1 MNLPKT
7 IRTQSDDSRAQ
18 KHAVL
23 PHNPKRHSASFRR
36 VLVLVYGTV
45 VLFALLITGIYTVVS
60 PQIFAS
66 NKISDLIPK
75 GQIIAG
81 YIESTLRGELS
92 STYLVPLIGRSTSQ
106 WEATVWVVD
115 ANGDTL
121 IRTQQIEGRRVG
133 RLPAKL
139 SESMLPQVLSGEVA
153 THVGSMEDLTVSDG
167 ASHRKSAR
175 SSGVMNGL
183 SEGSAKAP
191 ETDSTEEVMNGN
203 LVVVAVPITF
213 MDEVIGAVFMAQSM
227 TEIMGGMQALTNT
240 LALSLL
246 LVGLLMLPVVLFF
259 ASRMVRPITRMRTVA
274 LTMAGG
280 DLTARAEDGSN
291 DEYGEL
297 GRALNYLSS
306 ELGSTISS
314 LQMERNRLQSLI
326 NGLSEGI
333 IAVDAKGA
341 TTLINPAVYGLLNL
355 QSTDDNVRAAAPDV
369 FAMFD
374 QALSSAQA
382 VKKTVWQGDV
392 ALHISVSP
400 LLLQSGE
407 VTGCVGIVSDVT
419 SAERLEQTRR
429 DYVANVS
436 HELRTPLTAM
446 RALIEPLRDG
456 LVKTEEQRQQIYDV
470 VLRETMRLSR
480 LVNDMLELSRLQSG
494 TASLSRSVFAPL
506 PLFNLIHE
514 TYSAYAEDYQQ
525 TFVYDVPED
534 LPSVW
539 GNPDRTQQVLIVLL
553 DNAFKYTPEG
563 GVVTLSACAE
573 GDVVRVRVRDT
584 GVGIPAADLPHVFD
598 RFYKVDKSH
607 HSKGTGLGLVIAY
620 EIMKHLG
627 EEMSVTSEPGQGSC
641 FTFTL
646 HIAQGS
652 AERTAELPKAP
663 A

>member
-1 MNLPKT
+1 MT
-7 IRTQSDDSRAQ
+7 AGR
-18 KHAVL
+18 
-23 PHNPKRHSASFRR
+23 PKRHSASFRR

-45 VLFALLITGIYTVVS
+45 ILFALLITGIYTVVS

-115 ANGDTL
+115 ASGDTL

-139 SESMLPQVLSGEVA
+139 SKSMLPQVLSGEVA

-167 ASHRKSAR
+167 TSQRNSAR
-175 SSGVMNGL
+175 SSSVMNGL
-183 SEGSAKAP
+183 SEGSAKTP

-280 DLTARAEDGSN
+280 DLTVRAEDGSN

-297 GRALNYLSS
+297 GRALNHLSS

-333 IAVDAKGA
+333 IAVDAEGA

-400 LLLQSGE
+400 LPLQSGE

-607 HSKGTGLGLVIAY
+607 HSKGTGLGLAIAY

-627 EEMSVTSEPGQGSC
+627 EEMSVTSEPGRGSC

-646 HIAQGS
+646 HIAQS
-652 AERTAELPKAP
+652 AAELPKAP

>member
-1 MNLPKT
+1 MT
-7 IRTQSDDSRAQ
+7 AGR
-18 KHAVL
+18 
-23 PHNPKRHSASFRR
+23 PKRHSASFRR

-45 VLFALLITGIYTVVS
+45 ILFALLITGIYTIVS

-115 ANGDTL
+115 ASGDTL

-167 ASHRKSAR
+167 ASQRRSAR
-175 SSGVMNGL
+175 SSSVMNGL

-374 QALSSAQA
+374 QALSSARA

-607 HSKGTGLGLVIAY
+607 HSKGTGLGLAIAY

-652 AERTAELPKAP
+652 AEKTAELPKAP

>member
-1 MNLPKT
+1 MT
-7 IRTQSDDSRAQ
+7 AGR
-18 KHAVL
+18 
-23 PHNPKRHSASFRR
+23 PKRHSASFRR

-45 VLFALLITGIYTVVS
+45 ILFALLITGIYTVVS

-115 ANGDTL
+115 ASGDTL

-139 SESMLPQVLSGEVA
+139 SESMLPQVLSGEIA

-167 ASHRKSAR
+167 ASQRKSAW
-175 SSGVMNGL
+175 SSSVMNGL
-183 SEGSAKAP
+183 SEGSAKTP

-607 HSKGTGLGLVIAY
+607 HSKGTGLGLAIAY

-627 EEMSVTSEPGQGSC
+627 EEMSVTSEPGRGSC

-646 HIAQGS
+646 HIAQGA
-652 AERTAELPKAP
+652 AEKTAELPKAP

>member
-1 MNLPKT
+1 MT
-7 IRTQSDDSRAQ
+7 AGR
-18 KHAVL
+18 
-23 PHNPKRHSASFRR
+23 PKRHSASFRR

-45 VLFALLITGIYTVVS
+45 ILFALLITGIYTVVS

-81 YIESTLRGELS
+81 YIESTLRGDLS

-115 ANGDTL
+115 ASGDTL

-139 SESMLPQVLSGEVA
+139 SKSMLPQVLSGEVA

-167 ASHRKSAR
+167 TSQRKSAR
-175 SSGVMNGL
+175 SSSVMNGL
-183 SEGSAKAP
+183 SEGSAKTP

-297 GRALNYLSS
+297 GRALNHLSS

-607 HSKGTGLGLVIAY
+607 HSKGTGLGLAIAY

-627 EEMSVTSEPGQGSC
+627 EEMSVTSEPGRGSC

-646 HIAQGS
+646 HIAQG
-652 AERTAELPKAP
+652 AAELPKAP

>member
-1 MNLPKT
+1 MT
-7 IRTQSDDSRAQ
+7 AGR
-18 KHAVL
+18 
-23 PHNPKRHSASFRR
+23 PKRHSASFRR

-45 VLFALLITGIYTVVS
+45 ILFALLITGIYTVVS

-115 ANGDTL
+115 ASGDTL
-121 IRTQQIEGRRVG
+121 IRTQQIEWRRVG

-167 ASHRKSAR
+167 TSQRRSAR
-175 SSGVMNGL
+175 SSSVMNGL
-183 SEGSAKAP
+183 SEGSAKTP

-506 PLFNLIHE
+506 PLFSLIHE

-607 HSKGTGLGLVIAY
+607 HSKGTGLGLAIAY

-627 EEMSVTSEPGQGSC
+627 EEMSVTSEPGRGSC

-646 HIAQGS
+646 HIAQG
-652 AERTAELPKAP
+652 ATEKTAELPKAP

>member
-1 MNLPKT
+1 MT
-7 IRTQSDDSRAQ
+7 AGR
-18 KHAVL
+18 
-23 PHNPKRHSASFRR
+23 PKRHSASFRR

-45 VLFALLITGIYTVVS
+45 ILFALLITGIYTVVS

-81 YIESTLRGELS
+81 YIESTLRGDLS

-115 ANGDTL
+115 ASGDTL

-167 ASHRKSAR
+167 TSQRKSAW
-175 SSGVMNGL
+175 SSSVMNGL
-183 SEGSAKAP
+183 SEGSAKTP

-297 GRALNYLSS
+297 GRALNHLSS

-333 IAVDAKGA
+333 IAVDARGA

-607 HSKGTGLGLVIAY
+607 HSKGTGLGLAIAY

-646 HIAQGS
+646 HIAQG
-652 AERTAELPKAP
+652 AAELPKAP

>member
-1 MNLPKT
+1 MT
-7 IRTQSDDSRAQ
+7 AGR
-18 KHAVL
+18 
-23 PHNPKRHSASFRR
+23 PKRHSASFRR

-45 VLFALLITGIYTVVS
+45 ILFALLITGIYTVVS

-115 ANGDTL
+115 ASGDTL

-167 ASHRKSAR
+167 TSQRKSAW
-175 SSGVMNGL
+175 SSSVMNGL
-183 SEGSAKAP
+183 SEGSAKTP

-607 HSKGTGLGLVIAY
+607 HSKGTGLGLAIAY

-652 AERTAELPKAP
+652 AEKTAELPKAP

>member
-1 MNLPKT
+1 MT
-7 IRTQSDDSRAQ
+7 AGR
-18 KHAVL
+18 
-23 PHNPKRHSASFRR
+23 PKRHSASFRR

-45 VLFALLITGIYTVVS
+45 ILFALLITGIYTVVS

-115 ANGDTL
+115 ASGDTL

-314 LQMERNRLQSLI
+314 LQIERNRLQSLI

-374 QALSSAQA
+374 QALSSARA

-607 HSKGTGLGLVIAY
+607 HSKGTGLGLAIAY

-627 EEMSVTSEPGQGSC
+627 EEMSVTSEPGRGSC

-646 HIAQGS
+646 HIAQGT
-652 AERTAELPKAP
+652 AEKTAELPKAP

>member
-115 ANGDTL
+115 ASGDTL

-139 SESMLPQVLSGEVA
+139 SGSMLPQVLSGEIA
-153 THVGSMEDLTVSDG
+153 THVGSMEDLSVSDNSG
-167 ASHRKSAR
+167 QHKSTQ
-175 SSGVMNGL
+175 SSGVMDDL
-183 SEGSAKAP
+183 SENRGKTP
-191 ETDSTEEVMNGN
+191 ETDSTEEVMSGK

-213 MDEVIGAVFMAQSM
+213 MDDVIGAVFMAQSM

-246 LVGLLMLPVVLFF
+246 LVALLMLPIVLFF
-259 ASRMVRPITRMRTVA
+259 ASRMVRPISRMRTVA

-280 DLTARAEDGSN
+280 DLTVRAEDASN

-306 ELGSTISS
+306 ELGRTISS

-333 IAVDAKGA
+333 IAVDEKGA
-341 TTLINPAVYGLLNL
+341 TTLINPAVYNLLNL
-355 QSTDDNVRAAAPDV
+355 DSNANHVRAAAPDV

-374 QALSSAQA
+374 EALSSAQA
-382 VKKTVWQGDV
+382 VKKTIWQGDV

-400 LLLQSGE
+400 LLTQSGE
-407 VTGCVGIVSDVT
+407 VSGCVGIVSDVT

-506 PLFNLIHE
+506 PLLDLIHE

-525 TFVYDVPED
+525 TFVYDVPKD
-534 LPSVW
+534 LPNVV
-539 GNPDRTQQVLIVLL
+539 GNPDRTQQVLIALL

-563 GVVTLSACAE
+563 GTVTLSACTE
-573 GDVVRVRVRDT
+573 DQVVRIRITDT

-607 HSKGTGLGLVIAY
+607 HSKGTGLGLAIAY

-627 EEMSVTSEPGQGSC
+627 EEMSVTSEPGKGSC

-646 HIAQGS
+646 HMADEKETPAQ
-652 AERTAELPKAP
+652 
-663 A
+663 

>member
-1 MNLPKT
+1 MT
-7 IRTQSDDSRAQ
+7 AGR
-18 KHAVL
+18 
-23 PHNPKRHSASFRR
+23 PKRHSASFRR

-45 VLFALLITGIYTVVS
+45 ILFALLITGIYTVVS

-115 ANGDTL
+115 ASGDTL

-167 ASHRKSAR
+167 TSQRKSAR
-175 SSGVMNGL
+175 SSSVMNGL
-183 SEGSAKAP
+183 SEGSAKTP

-203 LVVVAVPITF
+203 LVVVAVPVTF

-280 DLTARAEDGSN
+280 DLTVRAEDGSN

-297 GRALNYLSS
+297 GRALNHLSS

-607 HSKGTGLGLVIAY
+607 HSKGTGLGLAIAY

-627 EEMSVTSEPGQGSC
+627 EEMSVTSEPGRGSC

-646 HIAQGS
+646 HIAQGA
-652 AERTAELPKAP
+652 AEKTAELPKAP

>member
-1 MNLPKT
+1 MT
-7 IRTQSDDSRAQ
+7 TGR
-18 KHAVL
+18 
-23 PHNPKRHSASFRR
+23 PKRHSASFRR

-45 VLFALLITGIYTVVS
+45 ILFALLITGIYTVVS

-115 ANGDTL
+115 ASGDTL

-167 ASHRKSAR
+167 ASHRKSAW
-175 SSGVMNGL
+175 SSSVMNGL
-183 SEGSAKAP
+183 SEGSAKTP

-607 HSKGTGLGLVIAY
+607 HSKGTGLGLAIAY

-652 AERTAELPKAP
+652 AEKTAELPKAP

>member
-1 MNLPKT
+1 MT
-7 IRTQSDDSRAQ
+7 AGR
-18 KHAVL
+18 
-23 PHNPKRHSASFRR
+23 PKRHSASFRR

-45 VLFALLITGIYTVVS
+45 ILFALLITGIYTVVS

-115 ANGDTL
+115 ASGDTL

-280 DLTARAEDGSN
+280 DLTTRAEDGSN

-607 HSKGTGLGLVIAY
+607 HSKGTGLGLAIAY

-652 AERTAELPKAP
+652 AEKTAELPKAP

>member
-1 MNLPKT
+1 MT
-7 IRTQSDDSRAQ
+7 AGR
-18 KHAVL
+18 
-23 PHNPKRHSASFRR
+23 PKRHSASFRR

-45 VLFALLITGIYTVVS
+45 ILFALLITGIYTVVS

-115 ANGDTL
+115 ASGDTL

-139 SESMLPQVLSGEVA
+139 SKSMLPQVLSGEVA

-167 ASHRKSAR
+167 TSQRKSAW
-175 SSGVMNGL
+175 SSSVMNGL
-183 SEGSAKAP
+183 SEGSAKTP

-297 GRALNYLSS
+297 GRALNHLSS

-563 GVVTLSACAE
+563 GIVTLSACAE

-607 HSKGTGLGLVIAY
+607 HSKGTGLGLAIAY

-646 HIAQGS
+646 HIAQGA
-652 AERTAELPKAP
+652 AEKTAELPKAP

>member
-1 MNLPKT
+1 MT
-7 IRTQSDDSRAQ
+7 AGR
-18 KHAVL
+18 
-23 PHNPKRHSASFRR
+23 PKRHSASFRR

-45 VLFALLITGIYTVVS
+45 ILFALLITGIYTVVS

-115 ANGDTL
+115 ASGDTL

-139 SESMLPQVLSGEVA
+139 SKSMLPQVLSGEVA

-167 ASHRKSAR
+167 TSQRRSAR
-175 SSGVMNGL
+175 SSSVMNGL
-183 SEGSAKAP
+183 SEGSAKTP

-607 HSKGTGLGLVIAY
+607 HSKGTGLGLAIAY

-652 AERTAELPKAP
+652 AEKTAELPKAP

>member
-1 MNLPKT
+1 MT
-7 IRTQSDDSRAQ
+7 AGR
-18 KHAVL
+18 
-23 PHNPKRHSASFRR
+23 PKRHSASFRR

-45 VLFALLITGIYTVVS
+45 ILFALLITGIYTVVS

-115 ANGDTL
+115 ASGDTL

-175 SSGVMNGL
+175 SSSVMNGL
-183 SEGSAKAP
+183 SEGSAKTP

-280 DLTARAEDGSN
+280 DLTARAEDSSN

-607 HSKGTGLGLVIAY
+607 HSKGTGLGLAIAY

-652 AERTAELPKAP
+652 AEKTAELPKAP

>member
-1 MNLPKT
+1 MT
-7 IRTQSDDSRAQ
+7 AGR
-18 KHAVL
+18 
-23 PHNPKRHSASFRR
+23 PKRHSASFRR

-45 VLFALLITGIYTVVS
+45 ILFALLITGIYTVVS

-115 ANGDTL
+115 ASGDTL

-167 ASHRKSAR
+167 ASQRKSAW
-175 SSGVMNGL
+175 SSSVMNGL
-183 SEGSAKAP
+183 SEGSAKTP

-607 HSKGTGLGLVIAY
+607 HSKGTGLGLAIAY

-646 HIAQGS
+646 HIAQG
-652 AERTAELPKAP
+652 ATKT
-663 A
+663 

>member
-1 MNLPKT
+1 MT
-7 IRTQSDDSRAQ
+7 AGR
-18 KHAVL
+18 
-23 PHNPKRHSASFRR
+23 PKRHSASFRR

-45 VLFALLITGIYTVVS
+45 ILFALLITGIYTVVS

-115 ANGDTL
+115 ASGDTL

-167 ASHRKSAR
+167 ANHRKSAR

-607 HSKGTGLGLVIAY
+607 HSKGTGLGLAIAY

-652 AERTAELPKAP
+652 AEKTAEPPKTP

>member
-1 MNLPKT
+1 MTAGK
-7 IRTQSDDSRAQ
+7 
-18 KHAVL
+18 
-23 PHNPKRHSASFRR
+23 PKRHSASFRR

-45 VLFALLITGIYTVVS
+45 ILFALLITGIYTVVS

-115 ANGDTL
+115 ASGDTL

-139 SESMLPQVLSGEVA
+139 SESMLPQVLSGEIA
-153 THVGSMEDLTVSDG
+153 THVGSMEDLTVSDS
-167 ASHRKSAR
+167 ASQHKSAW
-175 SSGVMNGL
+175 SSSVMNGL
-183 SEGSAKAP
+183 SEGGAKTP

-355 QSTDDNVRAAAPDV
+355 QSADDNVRAAAPDV

-607 HSKGTGLGLVIAY
+607 HSKGTGLGLAIAY

-627 EEMSVTSEPGQGSC
+627 EEMSVTSEPGRGSC
-641 FTFTL
+641 FSFTL
-646 HIAQGS
+646 HIAQDT
-652 AERTAELPKAP
+652 AEKTAELPKAP

>member
-1 MNLPKT
+1 MT
-7 IRTQSDDSRAQ
+7 AGR
-18 KHAVL
+18 
-23 PHNPKRHSASFRR
+23 PKRHSASFRR

-45 VLFALLITGIYTVVS
+45 ILFALLITGIYTVVS

-115 ANGDTL
+115 ASGDTL

-607 HSKGTGLGLVIAY
+607 HSKGTGLGLAIAY

-627 EEMSVTSEPGQGSC
+627 EEMSVTSAPGQGSC

-652 AERTAELPKAP
+652 AEKTAELPKAP

>member
-1 MNLPKT
+1 MT
-7 IRTQSDDSRAQ
+7 VGR
-18 KHAVL
+18 
-23 PHNPKRHSASFRR
+23 PKRHSASFRR

-45 VLFALLITGIYTVVS
+45 ILFALLITGIYTVVS

-115 ANGDTL
+115 ASGDTL

-607 HSKGTGLGLVIAY
+607 HSKGTGLGLAIAY

-652 AERTAELPKAP
+652 AEETAELPKAP

>member
-1 MNLPKT
+1 MT
-7 IRTQSDDSRAQ
+7 AGR
-18 KHAVL
+18 
-23 PHNPKRHSASFRR
+23 PKRHSASFRR

-45 VLFALLITGIYTVVS
+45 ILFALLITGIYTVVS

-115 ANGDTL
+115 ASGDTL

-314 LQMERNRLQSLI
+314 LQIERNRLQSLI

-607 HSKGTGLGLVIAY
+607 HSKGTGLGLAIAY

-652 AERTAELPKAP
+652 AEKTAELPKAP

>member
-1 MNLPKT
+1 MTRLK
-7 IRTQSDDSRAQ
+7 SLRASGGAHDAIPSG
-18 KHAVL
+18 K
-23 PHNPKRHSASFRR
+23 KRHSASFRR

-60 PQIFAS
+60 PQIFAR

-139 SESMLPQVLSGEVA
+139 SESMLPQVLAGEVA
-153 THVGSMEDLTVSDG
+153 THVGSMEDLSVSDNAG
-167 ASHRKSAR
+167 QHKSTQ
-175 SSGVMNGL
+175 SGGVMDNL
-183 SEGSAKAP
+183 SDSKASESA
-191 ETDSTEEVMNGN
+191 DSTEEVMSGK

-213 MDEVIGAVFMAQSM
+213 MDDVIGAVFMAQSM

-246 LVGLLMLPVVLFF
+246 LVALLMLPVVLFF
-259 ASRMVRPITRMRTVA
+259 AARMVQPITRMRTVA

-280 DLTARAEDGSN
+280 DLTARAEDTSN

-297 GRALNYLSS
+297 GGALNYLSS
-306 ELGSTISS
+306 ELGRTISS

-355 QSTDDNVRAAAPDV
+355 NSTAKDVRAAAPDV

-374 QALSSAQA
+374 EALASAQA

-400 LLLQSGE
+400 LLTQSGE
-407 VTGCVGIVSDVT
+407 VSGCVGIVSDVT

-506 PLFNLIHE
+506 PLLDLIRE

-525 TFVYDVPED
+525 TFVYDVPKT
-534 LPSVW
+534 LPNVV
-539 GNPDRTQQVLIVLL
+539 GNPDRTQQVLIALL

-563 GVVTLSACAE
+563 GTVTLSACTE
-573 GDVVRVRVRDT
+573 GNIVRIRVTDT
-584 GVGIPAADLPHVFD
+584 GVGIPSEDLPHVFD

-607 HSKGTGLGLVIAY
+607 HSKGTGLGLAIAY

-646 HIAQGS
+646 HIAD
-652 AERTAELPKAP
+652 EKTALPE
-663 A
+663 

>member
-1 MNLPKT
+1 MT
-7 IRTQSDDSRAQ
+7 AGR
-18 KHAVL
+18 
-23 PHNPKRHSASFRR
+23 PKRHSASFRR

-45 VLFALLITGIYTVVS
+45 ILFALLITGIYTAVS

-115 ANGDTL
+115 ASGDTL

-175 SSGVMNGL
+175 SSSVMNGL

-314 LQMERNRLQSLI
+314 LQIERNRLQSLI

-607 HSKGTGLGLVIAY
+607 HSKGTGLGLAIAY

-652 AERTAELPKAP
+652 AEKTAELPKAP

>member
-1 MNLPKT
+1 MT
-7 IRTQSDDSRAQ
+7 AGR
-18 KHAVL
+18 
-23 PHNPKRHSASFRR
+23 PKRHSASFRR

-45 VLFALLITGIYTVVS
+45 ILFALLITGIYTVVS

-81 YIESTLRGELS
+81 YIESTVRGELS

-115 ANGDTL
+115 ASGDTL

-167 ASHRKSAR
+167 ANHRKSAR

-563 GVVTLSACAE
+563 GIVTLSACAE

-607 HSKGTGLGLVIAY
+607 HSKGTGLGLAIAY

-627 EEMSVTSEPGQGSC
+627 EEMSVTSEPGRGSC

-652 AERTAELPKAP
+652 AEKTAELPKAP

>member
-1 MNLPKT
+1 MT
-7 IRTQSDDSRAQ
+7 AGR
-18 KHAVL
+18 
-23 PHNPKRHSASFRR
+23 PKRHSASFRR

-45 VLFALLITGIYTVVS
+45 ILFALLITGIYTVVS

-115 ANGDTL
+115 ASGDTL

-167 ASHRKSAR
+167 TSQRRSAW
-175 SSGVMNGL
+175 SSSVMNGL
-183 SEGSAKAP
+183 SEGSAKTP

-280 DLTARAEDGSN
+280 DLTVRAEDGSN

-297 GRALNYLSS
+297 GRALNHLSS

-494 TASLSRSVFAPL
+494 TAPLSRSVFAPL

-563 GVVTLSACAE
+563 GVVTLSAYAE

-607 HSKGTGLGLVIAY
+607 HSKGTGLGLAIAY

-627 EEMSVTSEPGQGSC
+627 EEMSVTSEPGRGSC

-646 HIAQGS
+646 HIAQG
-652 AERTAELPKAP
+652 AAELPKAP

>member
-1 MNLPKT
+1 MT
-7 IRTQSDDSRAQ
+7 AGR
-18 KHAVL
+18 
-23 PHNPKRHSASFRR
+23 PKRHSASFRR

-45 VLFALLITGIYTVVS
+45 ILFALLITGIYTVVS

-115 ANGDTL
+115 ASGDTL

-133 RLPAKL
+133 HLPAKL

-167 ASHRKSAR
+167 ASHRKSAW
-175 SSGVMNGL
+175 SSSVMNGL

-607 HSKGTGLGLVIAY
+607 HSKGTGLGLAIAY

-652 AERTAELPKAP
+652 AEETAELPKAP

>member
-1 MNLPKT
+1 MT
-7 IRTQSDDSRAQ
+7 AGR
-18 KHAVL
+18 
-23 PHNPKRHSASFRR
+23 PKRHSASFRR

-45 VLFALLITGIYTVVS
+45 ILFALLITGIYTVVS

-115 ANGDTL
+115 ASGDTL

-167 ASHRKSAR
+167 ASHRKSAW
-175 SSGVMNGL
+175 SSSVMNGL

-297 GRALNYLSS
+297 GRALNDLSS

-607 HSKGTGLGLVIAY
+607 HSKGTGLGLAIAY

>member
-1 MNLPKT
+1 MT
-7 IRTQSDDSRAQ
+7 AGR
-18 KHAVL
+18 
-23 PHNPKRHSASFRR
+23 PKRHSASFRR

-45 VLFALLITGIYTVVS
+45 ILFALLITGIYTVVS

-115 ANGDTL
+115 ASGDTL

-400 LLLQSGE
+400 LLRQSGE

-607 HSKGTGLGLVIAY
+607 HSKGTGLGLAIAY

-646 HIAQGS
+646 HIAQGA
-652 AERTAELPKAP
+652 AEKTAELPKAP

>member
-1 MNLPKT
+1 MT
-7 IRTQSDDSRAQ
+7 AGR
-18 KHAVL
+18 
-23 PHNPKRHSASFRR
+23 PKRHSASFRR

-45 VLFALLITGIYTVVS
+45 ILFALLITGIYTVVS

-115 ANGDTL
+115 ASGDTL

-400 LLLQSGE
+400 LLLQNGE

-607 HSKGTGLGLVIAY
+607 HSKGTGLGLAIAY

-652 AERTAELPKAP
+652 AEKTAELPKAP

>member
-1 MNLPKT
+1 MT
-7 IRTQSDDSRAQ
+7 AGR
-18 KHAVL
+18 
-23 PHNPKRHSASFRR
+23 PKRHSASFRR

-45 VLFALLITGIYTVVS
+45 ILFALLITGIYTVVS

-115 ANGDTL
+115 ASGDTL

-139 SESMLPQVLSGEVA
+139 SGSMLPQVLSGEVA

-607 HSKGTGLGLVIAY
+607 HSKGTGLGLAIAY

-646 HIAQGS
+646 HIAQGT
-652 AERTAELPKAP
+652 AEKTAELPKAP

>member
-1 MNLPKT
+1 MT
-7 IRTQSDDSRAQ
+7 AGR
-18 KHAVL
+18 
-23 PHNPKRHSASFRR
+23 PKRHSASFRR

-45 VLFALLITGIYTVVS
+45 ILFALLITGIYTVVS

-115 ANGDTL
+115 ASGDTL

-607 HSKGTGLGLVIAY
+607 HSKGTGLGLAIAY

-652 AERTAELPKAP
+652 AEKTAEPPKAP

>member
-1 MNLPKT
+1 
-7 IRTQSDDSRAQ
+7 
-18 KHAVL
+18 
-23 PHNPKRHSASFRR
+23 
-36 VLVLVYGTV
+36 
-45 VLFALLITGIYTVVS
+45 
-60 PQIFAS
+60 
-66 NKISDLIPK
+66 
-75 GQIIAG
+75 
-81 YIESTLRGELS
+81 
-92 STYLVPLIGRSTSQ
+92 
-106 WEATVWVVD
+106 
-115 ANGDTL
+115 
-121 IRTQQIEGRRVG
+121 
-133 RLPAKL
+133 
-139 SESMLPQVLSGEVA
+139 
-153 THVGSMEDLTVSDG
+153 
-167 ASHRKSAR
+167 
-175 SSGVMNGL
+175 
-183 SEGSAKAP
+183 
-191 ETDSTEEVMNGN
+191 
-203 LVVVAVPITF
+203 
-213 MDEVIGAVFMAQSM
+213 
-227 TEIMGGMQALTNT
+227 
-240 LALSLL
+240 
-246 LVGLLMLPVVLFF
+246 
-259 ASRMVRPITRMRTVA
+259 MVRPITRMRTVA

-374 QALSSAQA
+374 QALSSARA

-494 TASLSRSVFAPL
+494 TASLSRSVFDTL

-607 HSKGTGLGLVIAY
+607 HSKGTGLGLAIAY

-652 AERTAELPKAP
+652 AEKTAELPKAP